1 MNSEE
6 FLNPPFVSRI
16 ISPFIDLM
24 VMFLVSFNM
33 TVGDFFLLLCLFFPQ
48 FLLGIGGLQDFVLKS
63 ATLSTSPACPPFT
76 PLNFEATPIVRV
88 AVEPKHPSK
97 LQEEWGWFHQLSVAA
112 VQLPALSDLACL

>member
-1 MNSEE
+1 MIMS
-6 FLNPPFVSRI
+6 
-16 ISPFIDLM
+16 
-24 VMFLVSFNM
+24 LVSLNM
-33 TVGDFFLLLCLFFPQ
+33 KMNDFFVVLLFFFQ

-97 LQEEWGWFHQLSVAA
+97 FKGEWER
-112 VQLPALSDLACL
+112 

>member
-1 MNSEE
+1 
-6 FLNPPFVSRI
+6 
-16 ISPFIDLM
+16 
-24 VMFLVSFNM
+24 MFLVSFNI
-33 TVGDFFLLLCLFFPQ
+33 TVDDLFWLFCLFFSPQ

-97 LQEEWGWFHQLSVAA
+97 LQGEWGW
-112 VQLPALSDLACL
+112 

>member
-1 MNSEE
+1 MS
-6 FLNPPFVSRI
+6 
-16 ISPFIDLM
+16 
-24 VMFLVSFNM
+24 LVSFNM
-33 TVGDFFLLLCLFFPQ
+33 KVNDFFVVLLFFFQ

-97 LQEEWGWFHQLSVAA
+97 FKGEWEW
-112 VQLPALSDLACL
+112 

>member
-6 FLNPPFVSRI
+6 FLNPPFVIRM
-16 ISPFIDLM
+16 ISPFINLM

-33 TVGDFFLLLCLFFPQ
+33 TVGDFFVVVLPFFSPH

-97 LQEEWGWFHQLSVAA
+97 LQEGWGW
-112 VQLPALSDLACL
+112 

>member
-1 MNSEE
+1 
-6 FLNPPFVSRI
+6 
-16 ISPFIDLM
+16 
-24 VMFLVSFNM
+24 M
-33 TVGDFFLLLCLFFPQ
+33 TVVDLLLLFCLFFFQ

-97 LQEEWGWFHQLSVAA
+97 LQGEWGWQHQLSVAA
-112 VQLPALSDLACL
+112 VQLPALSDLAGL

>member
-6 FLNPPFVSRI
+6 CLNFIFVIRI
-16 ISPFIDLM
+16 ISAFFSLM
-24 VMFLVSFNM
+24 IMSLVSFNM
-33 TVGDFFLLLCLFFPQ
+33 TVGVLLFFPQ

-97 LQEEWGWFHQLSVAA
+97 FEAEWGR
-112 VQLPALSDLACL
+112 

>member
-1 MNSEE
+1 M
-6 FLNPPFVSRI
+6 I
-16 ISPFIDLM
+16 
-24 VMFLVSFNM
+24 
-33 TVGDFFLLLCLFFPQ
+33 FLLVCFFFQ

-97 LQEEWGWFHQLSVAA
+97 FKGEWGWECKFNVVAM
-112 VQLPALSDLACL
+112 QLPTISDLPTL